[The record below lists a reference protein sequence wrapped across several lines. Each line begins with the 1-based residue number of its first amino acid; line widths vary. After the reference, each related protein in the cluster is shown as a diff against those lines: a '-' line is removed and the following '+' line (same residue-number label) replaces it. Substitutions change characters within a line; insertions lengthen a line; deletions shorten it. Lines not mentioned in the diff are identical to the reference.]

1 MDAQKQ
7 SILQSRTKEICRS
20 TPVCM
25 APEIHLDQLTN
36 ASQTDL
42 KKMDIWS
49 LGILA
54 YSMIN
59 PNLSNPYRKELSGA
73 PFNIPDSPFPLL
85 KIAVRAALELC

>member
-1 MDAQKQ
+1 
-7 SILQSRTKEICRS
+7 
-20 TPVCM
+20 M